1 MCLTELSV
9 LPFSDFQTL
18 VFFTTNELSWRLI
31 RKKQARLIQIIYI
44 DQKTNGFLKV
54 IGEKGQKLTKIVIAL
69 HSKIAYYHQLKS
81 PNYGHVNKISWVNNA
96 LALKSLFL
104 NGLEALHNLVP
115 SKYSYKKTYM
125 ISIKGHTE
133 TLNCRFSNKPA
144 HNELY

>member
-54 IGEKGQKLTKIVIAL
+54 IGEKGQTIDKDC
-69 HSKIAYYHQLKS
+69 
-81 PNYGHVNKISWVNNA
+81 
-96 LALKSLFL
+96 
-104 NGLEALHNLVP
+104 
-115 SKYSYKKTYM
+115 YS
-125 ISIKGHTE
+125 S
-133 TLNCRFSNKPA
+133 S
-144 HNELY
+144 